1 MNLIVSLNES
11 VRAMGT
17 RFDTFQRQVDDRL
30 TKLANEQILLKSK
43 VDFLEH
49 NCMPKPVLSSNSN
62 PILYNA
68 PQDNNKENNWRTA
81 ISSKNI
87 ANNSSIN

>member
-1 MNLIVSLNES
+1 
-11 VRAMGT
+11 
-17 RFDTFQRQVDDRL
+17 
-30 TKLANEQILLKSK
+30 
-43 VDFLEH
+43 
-49 NCMPKPVLSSNSN
+49 MPKPVLSSNSN

-87 ANNSSIN
+87 ANNSSVN